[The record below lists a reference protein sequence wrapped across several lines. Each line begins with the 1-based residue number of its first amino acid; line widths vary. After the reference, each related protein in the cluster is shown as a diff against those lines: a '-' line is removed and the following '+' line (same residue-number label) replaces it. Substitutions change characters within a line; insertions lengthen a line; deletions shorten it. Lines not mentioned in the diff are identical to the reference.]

1 MRLVTTGTMPQ
12 REQTWKSAVRV
23 PKAYV
28 DTSAG
33 SLIDTCKARRGF
45 EVQMPPC
52 LVQNE
57 QPQARAWISTG
68 SGSQASAKEMLP
80 QWHLPWISMVRSR
93 TAAPDYRPGSS
104 AAAAA
109 LAPSARRGPRD

>member
-33 SLIDTCKARRGF
+33 SLIDTCKAPRGF
-45 EVQMPPC
+45 EVQTPPC

-68 SGSQASAKEMLP
+68 SGSQVSAKEMLP
-80 QWHLPWISMVRSR
+80 QWHLPWVSMVRGR
-93 TAAPDYRPGSS
+93 TGALDCRPRSS
-104 AAAAA
+104 AAAPA
-109 LAPSARRGPRD
+109 LEPPGRQGPRD